1 MIEAIG
7 KYVGGKVITAIIVV
21 TSAVILIW
29 IWQMSPEQRGAIVD
43 TIKHSAIWVGF
54 AAALPWAF
62 FFVPP
67 MAVKAESNLV
77 SALVLVG
84 YMLLDMLMAFY
95 LAGWSPGGTLTWAV
109 MILGFLCAAVYN
121 FVVTDFLADR
131 ADDAM

>member
-1 MIEAIG
+1 MIESIG
-7 KYVGGKVITAIIVV
+7 KYVGGKVVTAILVV

-29 IWQMSPEQRGAIVD
+29 YWQLPPEGKQAIAD
-43 TIKHSAIWVGF
+43 TLKHSVTWVGF

-67 MAVKAESNLV
+67 MAVKAESNLI
-77 SALVLVG
+77 SGLTLIG
-84 YMLLDMLMAFY
+84 YLLLDVLMALY

-121 FVVTDFLADR
+121 FMVSDFLAGK
-131 ADDAM
+131 ADDAL